1 MAASFILSSSAI
13 TAGNG
18 NICWIGGLHHCARI
32 CTQVAFMGQHN
43 CFLIFIILIIG
54 LHWVLIMHVGSL
66 ISLAPLRDHLVV
78 AGKCLVAGYGI

>member
-1 MAASFILSSSAI
+1 MAF
-13 TAGNG
+13 T
-18 NICWIGGLHHCARI
+18 
-32 CTQVAFMGQHN
+32 GQHN

-78 AGKCLVAGYGI
+78 AGKCLVAGYGIEFLDQLLNSGLLHWEHGVVPTGPPGKLQDSKSY

>member
-18 NICWIGGLHHCARI
+18 DICWIGGLHHCASI
-32 CTQVAFMGQHN
+32 CTQVAFRGQHN
-43 CFLIFIILIIG
+43 FFFNIYYFDY

-66 ISLAPLRDHLVV
+66 ISLVPLRDHLVV
-78 AGKCLVAGYGI
+78 AGKRLVAGYGI